1 MPDNPEDKRRR
12 NNSLGNELPQPII
25 MDIISMLE
33 LKLSMDMILAKLSL
47 TALAEDMK
55 GLASKED
62 LKRIDDQMTTQNH
75 EIGQLKD
82 EVKILKGN
90 LETLQANVD
99 KQYALNL
106 VNGSGSMGH
115 DPGSNSFNMAPRS
128 VNNPCAA
135 TPQQRNLIIEGL
147 NGDPDPEIITGV
159 LKIADAIG
167 VTLYAKEI
175 EQVFRLNRRD
185 EADTRPGPVS
195 VTLTRA
201 ILRDNMLRK
210 KGDLQKV
217 EEFKGIF
224 VNADEP
230 IQIRKAKLFLRKAA
244 FQAKKQ
250 GENVL
255 FKHNEASINGVRY
268 DTESYDKIPAKYLVN
283 ERSDEKAREKD
294 QVIDISEEPME
305 ASGGIKTPDTKE
317 GIIKPGERMKIRSK
331 GLCFSG
337 PSAYISNMAYS
348 RGLKLD
354 ISKLDQD
361 HLKYRGHPS
370 FEH

>member
-1 MPDNPEDKRRR
+1 M
-12 NNSLGNELPQPII
+12 
-25 MDIISMLE
+25 
-33 LKLSMDMILAKLSL
+33 
-47 TALAEDMK
+47 
-55 GLASKED
+55 
-62 LKRIDDQMTTQNH
+62 
-75 EIGQLKD
+75 
-82 EVKILKGN
+82 
-90 LETLQANVD
+90 
-99 KQYALNL
+99 
-106 VNGSGSMGH
+106 
-115 DPGSNSFNMAPRS
+115 
-128 VNNPCAA
+128 
-135 TPQQRNLIIEGL
+135 
-147 NGDPDPEIITGV
+147 
-159 LKIADAIG
+159 
-167 VTLYAKEI
+167 
-175 EQVFRLNRRD
+175 
-185 EADTRPGPVS
+185 
-195 VTLTRA
+195 RA

-217 EEFKGIF
+217 EELKGIF

-230 IQIRKAKLFLRKAA
+230 IQIMKAKSFLRKAA

-255 FKHNEASINGVRY
+255 FKHNKASINGVRY
-268 DTESYDKIPAKYLVN
+268 DTENYDKIPAKYLVN

-305 ASGGIKTPDTKE
+305 ASGGVKPPDTKE
-317 GIIKPGERMKIRSK
+317 GIITPGKRMTIRSK

-337 PSAYISNMAYS
+337 PSAIISNMAYS